1 MKIKAGVACIVKHG
15 AAAAALLFAAAAN
28 AQDFSILYHER
39 LGQWR
44 ENGPDTTKSS
54 ALRSENAADD
64 SLLSFTAFGRPFN
77 VRLERNDVLLRRL
90 PAQVVSSL
98 RGVEVFRG
106 ELVDVPGSWA
116 RVTRYGAEIT
126 GVIFDGAE
134 LFAIDS
140 PIQLAPYLRS
150 REPAIPGPDHLSLA
164 RHRRCIDRRAR
175 HAVRRRDEQ
184 HRTRRIGCAQCAG
197 SWPATRSWA
206 RGGHGFQHEHAR
218 GVERGC
224 EHVEPREHRRRDFHF
239 PARPARQRRG
249 ADCS

>member
-1 MKIKAGVACIVKHG
+1 M
-15 AAAAALLFAAAAN
+15 
-28 AQDFSILYHER
+28 
-39 LGQWR
+39 
-44 ENGPDTTKSS
+44 
-54 ALRSENAADD
+54 
-64 SLLSFTAFGRPFN
+64 
-77 VRLERNDVLLRRL
+77 LLRRL

-150 REPAIPGPDHLSLA
+150 REPGSSPGPIIY
-164 RHRRCIDRRAR
+164 RW
-175 HAVRRRDEQ
+175 RD
-184 HRTRRIGCAQCAG
+184 TAG
-197 SWPATRSWA
+197 ALTDELGMPFDVATSSTAPAESVAPSALDPGRQLDLGLG
-206 RGGHGFQHEHAR
+206 GGHGFQHEHAR

-239 PARPARQRRG
+239 PAQPARQRRG
-249 ADCS
+249 S